1 MTTAAA
7 LVVVALVAAALG
19 WSVVVRARG
28 GTPAGWSWL
37 RITLGACALVGLVV
51 AGSALIGATPRTPPE
66 QRGIGVLVWPSGGTP
81 VDGLASPIT
90 VSVALEVTN
99 CRDRVGVRLTITP
112 AAEFW
117 NAHAAELADG
127 AVLGIAVPDSTLTDV
142 TASLE
147 DDALEATVSPA
158 RELSKGKP
166 LSIAKTD
173 ATSVPDTTMVTIEV
187 AKWGLTNKPV
197 SLSFDAAWT
206 STRSGL
212 GSCYVTLPALSGLPT
227 VVSAAELAGVASD
240 EDADLTG
247 QHNLLVVTSQ
257 DPSRH
262 AYYNVDYE
270 VTRGVAILSLG
281 ESTLDQVVGGSAP
294 DANFGGNN
302 AWTCR
307 STLTDRVGAVGVT
320 PEGEDIPDLVLAPDA
335 KSYSISEGRM
345 GEILAQRNCASFVA
359 VDESGASTKRDLVLI
374 MIGALFSLGVELFLS
389 GFRRRQAA

>member
-19 WSVVVRARG
+19 WSVVVRVRG

-112 AAEFW
+112 AAESGTHTRPSW
-117 NAHAAELADG
+117 PTAQSSASPSPIPA
-127 AVLGIAVPDSTLTDV
+127 LTDV

-187 AKWGLTNKPV
+187 AKWGLHQQASQPLVRCRLDLDAFRPRFLLRHPAGAVRPAHGRVGCRARRRRLRRRRRPRTASTT
-197 SLSFDAAWT
+197 SLLSPHRIRPATPTTT
-206 STRSGL
+206 STTRSPVAWP
-212 GSCYVTLPALSGLPT
+212 SSPWARAPSIRS
-227 VVSAAELAGVASD
+227 SAARCR
-240 EDADLTG
+240 TP
-247 QHNLLVVTSQ
+247 TSE
-257 DPSRH
+257 
-262 AYYNVDYE
+262 AT
-270 VTRGVAILSLG
+270 TRG
-281 ESTLDQVVGGSAP
+281 
-294 DANFGGNN
+294 
-302 AWTCR
+302 R
-307 STLTDRVGAVGVT
+307 
-320 PEGEDIPDLVLAPDA
+320 
-335 KSYSISEGRM
+335 
-345 GEILAQRNCASFVA
+345 
-359 VDESGASTKRDLVLI
+359 
-374 MIGALFSLGVELFLS
+374 
-389 GFRRRQAA
+389 AAAR